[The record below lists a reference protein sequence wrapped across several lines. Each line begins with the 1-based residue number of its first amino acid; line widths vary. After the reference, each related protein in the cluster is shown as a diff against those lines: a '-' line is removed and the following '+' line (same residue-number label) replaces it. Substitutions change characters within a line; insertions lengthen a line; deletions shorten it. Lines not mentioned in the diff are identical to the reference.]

1 MIKIKQLAIFMDDTN
16 ALLMELYNHMI
27 VSRNI
32 IFKSK
37 ENEEYIDYNYSK
49 PVKSTDMQWHHLAY
63 YKEISDIIRNY
74 QQVVLFGPVDTKEE
88 FYKLL
93 EADHHFKNIKIEF
106 INTNKMTDFQIHKFV
121 LNYYKQ

>member
-32 IFKSK
+32 VFKSK
-37 ENEEYIDYNYSK
+37 ENEEYIDYNYSA
-49 PVKSTDMQWHHLAY
+49 PVRITSLQWHHLAY

-74 QQVVLFGPVDTKEE
+74 QQVVLFGPINTKEK

-93 EADHHFKNIKIEF
+93 ETDQHFRNIKIEF
-106 INTNKMTDFQIHKFV
+106 INTNKMTDFQIHEFV
-121 LNYYKQ
+121 LNYYKE

>member
-32 IFKSK
+32 VFKSR
-37 ENEEYIDYNYSK
+37 ENEEYIQYNNLL
-49 PVKSTDMQWHHLAY
+49 PLFGTDKYRHAY
-63 YKEISDIIRNY
+63 YKEISNIMRNY
-74 QQVVLFGPVDTKEE
+74 QQVVLFGPVDIKTE

-93 EADHHFKNIKIEF
+93 QADHYFRKVKVEF
-106 INTNKMTDFQIHKFV
+106 VMTDIMTDFQIHEFV
-121 LNYYKQ
+121 LDYYK